1 MKLTELYKQS
11 VQHGIDSDMRSK
23 KDIDKL
29 LKKQKEKLDGLKGK
43 KKQWFNEDRLWNPYH
58 DCCINFEG
66 DNPDVKT
73 LAVGI
78 DIHTEDLLLV
88 DHLNA
93 KGAGI
98 DAVMVHHPE
107 GRALGELDKVMPL
120 EIDILA
126 SHGVPENIS
135 EGLLASRRS
144 QVFRSFHARN
154 LLQTDRAAELLNI
167 PLIGMHTVTDN
178 LAWQYVEKHICSKQ
192 WDDLG
197 SIVDALNELGEY
209 DYYASQGNPAFIVHG
224 KSDGRPGKVA
234 ATGFTGGTNGPEG
247 MIAEQ
252 AKAGVG
258 TILTMHVTEKEMAV
272 ARKHHI
278 NIIQCSHMGSDA
290 MGINLLLDKF
300 PKIKTVDLSGFVRV
314 KR

>member
-1 MKLTELYKQS
+1 MKLTEFYKKA
-11 VQHGIDSDMRSK
+11 VQHGIDSDIRSK
-23 KDIDKL
+23 KEIDKIL
-29 LKKQKEKLDGLKGK
+29 TKEKKTFEGLKGNK
-43 KKQWFNEDRLWNPYH
+43 KKWFDQDRLWNLFH
-58 DCCINFEG
+58 DCRINFEG

-88 DHLNA
+88 DHLNQ

-98 DAVMVHHPE
+98 DAVLVHHPE

-126 SHGVPENIS
+126 SHGVPENVS
-135 EGLLASRRS
+135 ESLLGSRRS
-144 QVFRSFHARN
+144 QVYRGIHARN

-178 LAWQYVEKHICSKQ
+178 LAWAYVEKHICSKP
-192 WDDLG
+192 WDDLN
-197 SIVDALNELGEY
+197 SIVDALNEIEEY
-209 DYYASQGNPAFIVHG
+209 SYYASHGNPAFVVHG
-224 KSDGRPGKVA
+224 KPSGRPGKVA
-234 ATGFTGGTNGPEG
+234 ATGYTGGTNGPEG
-247 MIAEQ
+247 MVAEQ

-258 TILTMHVTEKEMAV
+258 TILTMHVTEKEMEV

-290 MGINLLLDKF
+290 MGVNLLLDKF